1 MEPFAGEYRR
11 YKKMLEEAVAQLD
24 DAQLFARL
32 RPGENSVADLWKHLA
47 GNLRSRFTNF
57 LSEDGEK
64 PWRDREGEFD
74 ASGLSR
80 PELVRAWE
88 EAWEV
93 LEREAL
99 QLTAADRRR
108 TVTIRGVAFSVE
120 EALAR
125 SLAHLSYHVGQIVWL
140 GRHLSGSGWRFLT
153 IPPGQTARYNQ
164 DPDKEKG

>member
-1 MEPFAGEYRR
+1 MEPFASEFRRYRR
-11 YKKMLEEAVAQLD
+11 MLEDAVAQLSD
-24 DAQLFARL
+24 EQLFTRL
-32 RPGENSVADLWKHLA
+32 SPGENSAADLWKHLA

-64 PWRDREGEFD
+64 PWRDREDEFD

-80 PELVRAWE
+80 SELARAWE
-88 EAWEV
+88 EAWGV

-99 QLTAADRRR
+99 ALDAANGGRR
-108 TVTIRGVAFSVE
+108 VTIRGVAFRVD

-125 SLAHLSYHVGQIVWL
+125 SLAHLSYHVGQIVLL
-140 GRHLSGSGWRFLT
+140 GRHLVGDGWRFLT
-153 IPPGQTARYNQ
+153 IPPGHTDRYNQ